1 MRCVQSTSTYCVQ
14 GTVLEAADVAMN
26 DHGFLTSTAE
36 SLTGSPHTNMNFQS
50 FSILLFVS
58 LRCSPTV

>member
-1 MRCVQSTSTYCVQ
+1 MRCVQSTSTYRVQ
-14 GTVLEAADVAMN
+14 GTVLEGADVAMN
-26 DHGFLTSTAE
+26 DGFLISTAE
-36 SLTGSPHTNMNFQS
+36 SLTASPHTNMNFQS